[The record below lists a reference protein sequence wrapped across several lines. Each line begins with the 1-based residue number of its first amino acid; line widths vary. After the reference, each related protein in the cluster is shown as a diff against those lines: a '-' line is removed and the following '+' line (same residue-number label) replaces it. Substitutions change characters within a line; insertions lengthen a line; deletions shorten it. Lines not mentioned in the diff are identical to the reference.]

1 MLFKDI
7 VGHNDVKSR
16 LLQSVKD
23 QRISHA
29 QLFIGPEGCGSLSL
43 AIAYAQY
50 INCTQRNETDA
61 CGTCP
66 SCQKFAKLVHP
77 DLHFVFPVATT
88 AKVKNNPVSNNFLS
102 EWRDAV
108 LQSPYLNLTQW
119 YKHIGIENK
128 QGGIQKNESEEII
141 KKLNLKTYEGLYKV
155 MIIWMA
161 EKMNETCANKLLKI
175 IEEPSPNTLFIL
187 ISESTEAILQT
198 ILSRTQMVKISKID
212 SASLS
217 DYLRTEKHVPEDEI
231 APMVHASNGNM
242 YKINMLLNGDANNAE
257 NFELFTSL
265 MRLCY
270 TKNIIE
276 VQTLMEIL
284 ASFGRERQKNFL
296 EYALR
301 MVRENFIL
309 NKKANSIAYLFK
321 DEAQF
326 SQKFSPFIH
335 DRNIMSITKELN
347 DAHYHIERN
356 GNAKIIFFDLALK
369 LTIALKA

>member
-7 VGHNDVKSR
+7 IGHNDVKKR

-23 QRISHA
+23 KRISHA
-29 QLFIGPEGCGSLSL
+29 QLFLGPEGCGSLSL

-50 INCTQRNETDA
+50 INCTQPTENDS
-61 CGTCP
+61 CGVCP
-66 SCQKFAKLVHP
+66 SCFKFSKLVHP

-88 AKVKNNPVSNNFLS
+88 SKVKTNPVSNNFLT
-102 EWRDAV
+102 EWREAV
-108 LQSPYLNLTQW
+108 LQFPYMNLTQW
-119 YKHIGIENK
+119 YKHIGVENK
-128 QGGIQKNESEEII
+128 QGGIQKNESEEVI
-141 KKLNLKTYEGLYKV
+141 KKLNLKTYEGAYKI

-198 ILSRTQMVKISKID
+198 ILSRTQMVKIPKID
-212 SASLS
+212 SISLAN
-217 DYLRTEKHVPEDEI
+217 YLKEQPQIAAEDINTLVHV
-231 APMVHASNGNM
+231 SNGDMNKL
-242 YKINMLLNGDANNAE
+242 KILLEGDANNTE

-276 VQTLMEIL
+276 VQNVIEIL
-284 ASFGRERQKNFL
+284 YSFGRERQKNFL

-301 MVRENFIL
+301 MIRENFIL
-309 NKKANSIAYLFK
+309 NKKADSIVYLFK
-321 DEAQF
+321 EEALF
-326 SQKFSPFIH
+326 SQKFSPFIN
-335 DRNIMSITKELN
+335 DKNIMTITKELN
-347 DAHYHIERN
+347 EAHYHIERN